1 MKNIDIENYKSAWKE
16 EKNFTKATLSDSEI
30 RTYIMKRSKG
40 LTGSFKAGLIL
51 DIILK
56 IILGLSFI
64 ILMVL
69 FKGRIEI
76 VGLCTA
82 SILLLIYLLW
92 IDITTYRKIPGQ
104 EGYSED
110 MHNFLKNRIEFY
122 RTKFLKTVYII
133 ALTNPFVFLSG
144 MLFYFYFKYGVIR
157 PLQVGDIL
165 VFSIFCIAGFA
176 LGAFIQVKQYNFQV
190 NQLEDCLRE
199 FELNGIN
206 EDTVK
211 RHKKQKRTILIIFII
226 ALIVGLGLLGILFTL

>member
-1 MKNIDIENYKSAWKE
+1 
-16 EKNFTKATLSDSEI
+16 
-30 RTYIMKRSKG
+30 
-40 LTGSFKAGLIL
+40 
-51 DIILK
+51 
-56 IILGLSFI
+56 
-64 ILMVL
+64 
-69 FKGRIEI
+69 
-76 VGLCTA
+76 
-82 SILLLIYLLW
+82 
-92 IDITTYRKIPGQ
+92 
-104 EGYSED
+104 
-110 MHNFLKNRIEFY
+110 
-122 RTKFLKTVYII
+122 
-133 ALTNPFVFLSG
+133 

-199 FELNGIN
+199 FGLNGIN